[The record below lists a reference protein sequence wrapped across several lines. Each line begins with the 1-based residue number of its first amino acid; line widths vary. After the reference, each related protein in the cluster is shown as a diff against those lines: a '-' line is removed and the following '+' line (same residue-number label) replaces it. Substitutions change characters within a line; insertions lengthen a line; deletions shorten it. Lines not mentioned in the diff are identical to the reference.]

1 MRVRQLE
8 SLLSDVAPFAAPKQ
22 ALEQY
27 PTNPELA
34 AGALHHARAFGDV
47 EDRFVV
53 DLGVGTG
60 MLSIAASLCGA
71 GHVLGVDVDEEA
83 LETCRE
89 NCAAFEPA
97 LEVEL
102 VRANVA
108 TLGRSWGDGR
118 ASEGPGGGHASAST
132 SEGAGARRRWT
143 CDTVLMNP
151 PFGTRRAGADVA
163 FLRAAFRIA
172 TGAIYSFHKSSTREH
187 IKRVAL
193 TRFGASEAE
202 VLAQL
207 KYDLPATYAHH
218 REKSVEIAVDL
229 WRFVPGAN
237 GFPDDEDGEDEEGG
251 ADAPDLARAFTSKVR
266 VGGGRRGRGAPRGRR

>member
-1 MRVRQLE
+1 MRTRRLE

-34 AGALHHARAFGDV
+34 AGALHLARARGDV

-60 MLSIAASLCGA
+60 MLSIAASLSGA
-71 GHVLGVDVDEEA
+71 GHVLGVDVDEDA

-89 NCAAFEPA
+89 NCGAFEPA

-102 VRANVA
+102 VRADVM
-108 TLGRSWGDGR
+108 TLGRSR
-118 ASEGPGGGHASAST
+118 V
-132 SEGAGARRRWT
+132 EGAGTEGEVSTSTGGVVGGRRRWT

-229 WRFVPGAN
+229 WRFVPGEN
-237 GFPDDEDGEDEEGG
+237 GFLDEDGED
-251 ADAPDLARAFTSKVR
+251 DDDVDTVPDLSRAFSSKAR
-266 VGGGRRGRGAPRGRR
+266 VGGGRRGRSAPRGRR